1 LSRTS
6 AKKQVDGFKLQKS
19 MELRGIYVK
28 GASNKGLAE
37 EAGLAYKDLDDVV
50 QSAMDGGL
58 TNPVVKLL
66 PIGNIKG

>member
-1 LSRTS
+1 
-6 AKKQVDGFKLQKS
+6 
-19 MELRGIYVK
+19 LRGIYVK